1 MLAWGCGAPSPTPGK
16 SHLRRMPLCRKQER
30 RQERGWVLMPSFVCL
45 DPAVPG
51 VPRWELCTLWWK
63 TKSCLLT
70 PIGIGILRPANKS
83 FIIPVNKDDPC
94 AFSQVDLGLA
104 LGPNNRTQDEFQV
117 FEPVIPDWASS
128 MSSPWRK
135 GSESPG
141 PYDLWE
147 PLRANSS
154 SHGCQLLRKFYP
166 TI

>member
-1 MLAWGCGAPSPTPGK
+1 
-16 SHLRRMPLCRKQER
+16 MPPCRKQDL

-45 DPAVPG
+45 EPAVPG
-51 VPRWELCTLWWK
+51 IPSLGTLYFMMK
-63 TKSCLLT
+63 NK
-70 PIGIGILRPANKS
+70 ILFVYTHWNWDSKACKQKS
-83 FIIPVNKDDPC
+83 FRIPVNKDDPY
-94 AFSQVDLGLA
+94 AFPQVDLGLA
-104 LGPNNRTQDEFQV
+104 LGPDNRTQGEFQV

-128 MSSPWRK
+128 TSCPWRK